1 MALLKRHSDKV
12 DVLASV
18 PLFAGLSKKE
28 LGELA
33 RSVTEVEYGPREF
46 LTREGERGL
55 EAMVILDGKATV
67 RRNGRKI
74 ADLAAGDVVGE
85 MSIVTD
91 LPRNATVQAQT
102 FVSALLMSRGE
113 LAAIMDDNPK
123 VAVKILRTVAERL
136 TEATRSH

>member
-28 LGELA
+28 LSEIA
-33 RSVTEVEYGPREF
+33 RSVTEVEYSPREF

-55 EAMVILDGKATV
+55 EAMVILDGSAVV
-67 RRNGRKI
+67 RRKGRKI
-74 ADLAAGDVVGE
+74 AELKAGDVVGE

-113 LAAIMDDNPK
+113 LAALMDESPK

-136 TEATRSH
+136 AAATGDH